1 VIDLESVQVG
11 KESGREDGL
20 IRLITQISKAM
31 HRRSTEETLGMK
43 LKAFLLLSYLRD
55 HPAVT
60 QQELEGAL
68 MLDANGVVLL
78 LNELEAA
85 RWSVRRRDPE
95 DRRRHLVEMTP
106 SGRQAMERAEKARE
120 NLERELVQD
129 MSVDERATL
138 YRLLKKVW
146 EAVQQPA

>member
-1 VIDLESVQVG
+1 MG